1 MSVLKLFA
9 DLVPNL
15 NFCYFI
21 GGDKLEYDLERIR
34 EKGANVIVATPGR
47 LFDLA
52 IEKSALCFR
61 KLEMLV
67 MDEADKLL
75 MQGHEIHLS
84 SILQM
89 MPKLR
94 RTGLFSA
101 TMPSSLKNFIKIG
114 MRNPYYVEVRS
125 DHGDIFSTLKGNATI
140 ETEGITIQS
149 FDLAISDSVD
159 KQVKEI
165 TELPAGLKN
174 YHLTVEHQARKL
186 PSLLAFLSTLKSSRI
201 IVFFATCASV
211 DFHFPFLK
219 LLLPAGSH
227 IAKLHGKIDQKR
239 RTKIYQEFRSHDK
252 HIDANSLLLTTDLAA
267 RGIDIPE
274 VDWIVQFDPPQWSD

>member
-1 MSVLKLFA
+1 MQVLKHFA
-9 DLVPNL
+9 EIVPEL
-15 NFCYFI
+15 SFCYLI

-52 IEKSALCFR
+52 IEKHALSFR
-61 KLEMLV
+61 KLEMLI

-84 SILQM
+84 SILQT

-125 DHGDIFSTLKGNATI
+125 DHGDIFSTRKSQSQI
-140 ETEGITIQS
+140 DQDGIIVKS
-149 FDLAISDSVD
+149 FDLIANEDVD
-159 KQVKEI
+159 KQVKDI

-174 YHLTVEHQARKL
+174 YHLTVANQAEKL
-186 PSLLAFLSTLKSSRI
+186 PSLIAFLQQHKTIRV

-211 DFHFPFLK
+211 DFHYPFLK
-219 LLLPAGSH
+219 LLLP
-227 IAKLHGKIDQKR
+227 
-239 RTKIYQEFRSHDK
+239 
-252 HIDANSLLLTTDLAA
+252 
-267 RGIDIPE
+267 
-274 VDWIVQFDPPQWSD
+274 